1 MHPHTLNNTK
11 PTYTTK
17 KSPPLSYTR
26 KKYDQVANHAEDDTM
41 KNINYY
47 KNISP
52 RSSPWRCKNEPD
64 RQRRR
69 GEGEEESE
77 REKESKREEGER
89 GEKRERNCKQK
100 KE

>member
-1 MHPHTLNNTK
+1 
-11 PTYTTK
+11 
-17 KSPPLSYTR
+17 
-26 KKYDQVANHAEDDTM
+26 M

-89 GEKRERNCKQK
+89 GKKGKETANKKRSEKW
-100 KE
+100 